1 MLWFWL
7 VVLLAAGPAYLIWRY
22 ASPAGRLR
30 AAARRLQRESRPFAP
45 DDDEEFLRELDRRR
59 LHGDD

>member
-1 MLWFWL
+1 MLAL
-7 VVLLAAGPAYLIWRY
+7 MLAAGATCLIRRY
-22 ASPAGRLR
+22 GTEAGRRR
-30 AAARRLQRESRPFAP
+30 AAERRLQRDQRPFAP